1 MVSVVKDMWSEDNPD
16 ADLPAFYYADQL
28 AKYNITRGNNA
39 GYGKDAAAP
48 VTAAVMRAALNNIKQ
63 VGFKGCLE

>member
-39 GYGKDAAAP
+39 GYGKDGGNSRFYENGNYLAC
-48 VTAAVMRAALNNIKQ
+48 R
-63 VGFKGCLE
+63 